1 MGFFLAAYDFITHNY
16 QLDKPQKAF
25 LKHETFHGNEI
36 VANTR
41 RLCLMNMFLHNIGE
55 IDGQAAIVS
64 ESFARRAQHE
74 EL

>member
-1 MGFFLAAYDFITHNY
+1 MTSSPNNH
-16 QLDKPQKAF
+16 QLDKAQKAF

-55 IDGQAAIVS
+55 IDGGVTIS
-64 ESFARRAQHE
+64 PE
-74 EL
+74 